1 MFKEN
6 RYGGIKL
13 REKTVYKR
21 SIITMIV
28 GMIAAPV
35 TGVIIWF
42 LCGLFFDETGVI
54 GAIAGGLITLITW
67 YISIFSERVRI
78 EIDKMHLSY
87 FKGKKLVHRYKLDQI
102 TIGYREKY
110 TVGGFGSD
118 TLDLKIYNVET
129 RESDSID
136 CAPLGSSRF
145 YKMYNQLSECTVIV
159 ENVLKVTKEGKFE

>member
-6 RYGGIKL
+6 VYGGIKL
-13 REKTVYKR
+13 QEKTVYKR
-21 SIITMIV
+21 SIITMLV
-28 GMIAAPV
+28 GIISAPV
-35 TGVIIWF
+35 AGVLIWF
-42 LCGLFFDETGVI
+42 LCGMFFDETGMV
-54 GAIAGGLITLITW
+54 GAIVGGLITLIFW
-67 YISIFSERVRI
+67 YISIFSERIRL
-78 EIDKMHLSY
+78 EIDKTHLKY
-87 FKGKKLVHRYKLDQI
+87 YKGKKLVHSYKLNQI

-145 YKMYNQLSECTVIV
+145 YKMYNKLSECTVIV
-159 ENVLKVTKEGKFE
+159 ENVLKVTKEQ